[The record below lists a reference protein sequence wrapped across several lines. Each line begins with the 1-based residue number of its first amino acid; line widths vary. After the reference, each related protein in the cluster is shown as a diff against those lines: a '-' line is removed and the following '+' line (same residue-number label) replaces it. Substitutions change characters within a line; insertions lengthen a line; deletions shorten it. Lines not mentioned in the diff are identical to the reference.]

1 MGQLA
6 PVETWAGRWVATGG
20 DTTAG
25 CVVDDEPEE
34 APEPDDD
41 PDDPVDPDED
51 PVDPDEDP
59 EDGDEDPAVVVV
71 PWVAA
76 FALWPGSALLK

>member
-1 MGQLA
+1 
-6 PVETWAGRWVATGG
+6 VETWAGRWVATGG

-34 APEPDDD
+34 APEPDD
-41 PDDPVDPDED
+41 PDDPVDP
-51 PVDPDEDP
+51 
-59 EDGDEDPAVVVV
+59 DEDPAVVVV

-76 FALWPGSALLK
+76 FAL

>member
-20 DTTAG
+20 DTIAG

-41 PDDPVDPDED
+41 PDDPVED

-59 EDGDEDPAVVVV
+59 VDGDEDPVVVVV

>member
-51 PVDPDEDP
+51 PAE
-59 EDGDEDPAVVVV
+59 GAVVAV

-76 FALWPGSALLK
+76 FALWPGKALLK